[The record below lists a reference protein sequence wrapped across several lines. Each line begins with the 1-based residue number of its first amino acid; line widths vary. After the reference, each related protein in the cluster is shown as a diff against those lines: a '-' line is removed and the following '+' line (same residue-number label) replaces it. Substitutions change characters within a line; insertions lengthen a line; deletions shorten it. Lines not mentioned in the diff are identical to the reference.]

1 MRRDDV
7 SSEAPTRG
15 VTLECSVADPGVPVD
30 GSRFDLSARQP
41 CAGGAAADRP
51 FDCRRVAAAAGMGV

>member
-1 MRRDDV
+1 
-7 SSEAPTRG
+7 
-15 VTLECSVADPGVPVD
+15 VD